1 MGLKEKIMQDMK
13 EAMKAK
19 DTAKVS
25 TLRLLISEIKNKE
38 IDKRGELTDDEI
50 LAVIQKAVKQ
60 RKESIEQYEKA
71 GRNDLV
77 EKEKKELEIL
87 EAYLPQPLSE
97 GELEAII
104 DEAIKEAQATSVK
117 DMGKVMK
124 IVMPKVR
131 GRADGKIVNQKVREK
146 LGG

>member
-71 GRNDLV
+71 GRSDLV

-97 GELEAII
+97 EELEAII

>member
-1 MGLKEKIMQDMK
+1 MSLKKKIMEDMK

-19 DTAKVS
+19 DMLKVS
-25 TLRLLISEIKNKE
+25 VLRLLNSEIKNKE
-38 IDKRGELTDDEI
+38 IDKKGELSDDEI

-71 GRNDLV
+71 GRSDLA

-87 EAYLPQPLSE
+87 ESYLPKPLSE
-97 GELEAII
+97 EELNALI
-104 DEAIKEAQATSVK
+104 DEVIKEVGATSVK
-117 DMGKVMK
+117 DMGKVMQA
-124 IVMPKVR
+124 IMPKVR
-131 GRADGKIVNQKVREK
+131 GRADGKLVNQLVRSK

>member
-71 GRNDLV
+71 GRSDLV

-97 GELEAII
+97 EELEAII

-131 GRADGKIVNQKVREK
+131 GRADDKIVNQKVREK

>member
-1 MGLKEKIMQDMK
+1 MGLKEKIMADMK

-19 DTAKVS
+19 NTVKVS

-38 IDKRGELTDDEI
+38 IDKRGELTEDEI

-60 RKESIEQYEKA
+60 RRESIEQYKNA
-71 GRNDLV
+71 GREDLV
-77 EKEKKELEIL
+77 EKEQKELEIL
-87 EAYLPQPLSE
+87 ESYLPKPLSKE
-97 GELEAII
+97 EIEAII
-104 DEAIKEAQATSVK
+104 DEAIKETGAASMR

-124 IVMPKVR
+124 VVMPKVR
-131 GRADGKIVNQKVREK
+131 GRADGKLVNELVKAK

>member
-1 MGLKEKIMQDMK
+1 MGLKEKIMADMK

-19 DTAKVS
+19 DAAKVS
-25 TLRLLISEIKNKE
+25 TLRLLLSEIKNRE
-38 IDKRGELTDDEI
+38 IDKRGELTDDEVI
-50 LAVIQKAVKQ
+50 AVIQKAVKQ

-71 GRNDLV
+71 GRSELV

-87 EAYLPQPLSE
+87 EAYLPQPLTE
-97 GELEAII
+97 EELDALI
-104 DEAIKEAQATSVK
+104 DETIKEVGATSIK

-124 IVMPKVR
+124 AIMPKVR
-131 GRADGKIVNQKVREK
+131 GRADGKLVNQKVREK